1 MTVTFS
7 SFVTFVELAESAVAG
22 GAVICPSAACP
33 AIPMAMI
40 EAAIFKM
47 NWFFCPSIKFF
58 VLMFVQCLLLKVSTK
73 RPFTPAGQDAGQ
85 NLGTSISRE
94 ELKSGKK
101 TGESPNAVQ
110 ITKEGN

>member
-1 MTVTFS
+1 
-7 SFVTFVELAESAVAG
+7 
-22 GAVICPSAACP
+22 
-33 AIPMAMI
+33 
-40 EAAIFKM
+40 
-47 NWFFCPSIKFF
+47 
-58 VLMFVQCLLLKVSTK
+58 MFVQCLLLKVSTK